1 MGVSAGA
8 VPIPGD
14 AQTVAE
20 LVERRATSDPHRE
33 ALVDSRRR
41 LSFDELETETRRWAN
56 ALTALGLVPGD
67 RIAASMANSVDL
79 VLSFLAAMRAGL
91 VWVGINR
98 ALTPVERDGLLVDSG
113 ASVLLVAGSVDS
125 GPSTIVDVTV
135 DVCADG
141 WLHAPDTAAALPTID
156 PFAPAAIAYTSGTT
170 GRPKGV
176 VHSQRN
182 MVLPGV
188 VARSRGDGDG
198 RIGMYLPLTS
208 LNMQVLGP
216 VYALVNAQCCV
227 CIERSDAG
235 SVIAAVAAEKIERL
249 SAAAATVFD
258 FVEGE
263 TPVTDL
269 ASLQAVTVG
278 GSATPDW
285 LVDAYVDQF
294 GRRFLSGYGLT
305 EAPGSVTRE
314 LADQPHRA
322 GSSGPALPQ
331 FELVVVDED
340 GRPVTAGEIG
350 EICFRAATTGRFA
363 HVYTPMLGYWNRLGG
378 AGHDD
383 LHDVRA
389 VAREWALADDWV
401 RTGDF
406 GRIDRDGE
414 LYVEDRRTDL
424 IVRGG
429 TNIYPA
435 EVERVLLADERIA
448 QCAVVARPD
457 SRLGQVPVA
466 FVQPRPGTT
475 VSAAEVL
482 HRCRS
487 SLATF
492 KVPVEVVVVDDLPRN
507 AMGKILRHTLRAA
520 LSPSPAELP
529 DRL

>member
-1 MGVSAGA
+1 MEVSTGA

-20 LVERRATSDPHRE
+20 LIELRATSDPHRE

-91 VWVGINR
+91 VWVGISW

-113 ASVLLVAGSVDS
+113 ASVLLVAGSVDP
-125 GPSTIVDVTV
+125 GPSTIVDVT
-135 DVCADG
+135 ADG
-141 WLHAPDTAAALPTID
+141 WLHAPDPATALPTVD
-156 PFAPAAIAYTSGTT
+156 PLAPAAIAYTSGTT

-182 MVLPGV
+182 MILPGV

-227 CIERSDAG
+227 CIERSDVG
-235 SVIAAVAAEKIERL
+235 SVVAAVAAEKIERL
-249 SAAAATVFD
+249 SAAAATVYD
-258 FVEGE
+258 LVEGE
-263 TPVTDL
+263 TRVADL
-269 ASLQAVTVG
+269 ASLHAVTVG

-285 LVDAYVDQF
+285 LVDAYVDKF

-305 EAPGSVTRE
+305 EAPSSVTRE
-314 LADQPHRA
+314 RADQPHRA

-331 FELVVVDED
+331 FELVVVDDD
-340 GRPVTAGEIG
+340 GRPITVGEIG
-350 EICFRAATTGRFA
+350 EICFRAATTGPFA
-363 HVYTPMLGYWNRLGG
+363 HVYTPMLGYWNRVGG

-383 LHDVRA
+383 LHDVQA
-389 VAREWALADDWV
+389 VADEWAFVDEWV
-401 RTGDF
+401 RTGDI
-406 GRIDRDGE
+406 GRLDRDGE
-414 LYVEDRRTDL
+414 LYVVDRRTDL

-429 TNIYPA
+429 TNVYPA

-457 SRLGQVPVA
+457 SRLGQVPVV
-466 FVQPRPGTT
+466 FVQPRPGAT

-482 HRCRS
+482 LRCRS

-492 KVPVEVVVVDDLPRN
+492 KVPVEVFLVEDLPRN

-520 LSPSPAELP
+520 LSPSPTELP
-529 DRL
+529 DLP